1 MNYDVKI
8 TKNFSSEAKS
18 LFKKYNSA
26 KNDVSLLFSEL
37 ENNPKLGISI
47 GKGFFKIRLAI
58 KSKGKWK
65 PGGARVITYY
75 YNKNES
81 VYLISIYDKSEFDSV
96 NMDRIIKIFSHEGL

>member
-1 MNYDVKI
+1 MSYNVNV

-26 KNDVSLLFSEL
+26 KNDVRALISEL
-37 ENNPKLGISI
+37 ENNPKLGISV

-58 KSKGKWK
+58 KSKGKGK
-65 PGGARVITYY
+65 SGGVRVITYY
-75 YNKNES
+75 YKENES

-96 NMDRIIKIFSHEGL
+96 NMERIIKIFSNEGL